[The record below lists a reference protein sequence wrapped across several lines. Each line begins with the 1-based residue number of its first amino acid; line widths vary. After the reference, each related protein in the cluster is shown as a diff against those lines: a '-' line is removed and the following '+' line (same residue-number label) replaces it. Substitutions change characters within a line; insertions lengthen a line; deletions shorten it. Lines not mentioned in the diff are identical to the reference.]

1 MGLEDMP
8 ITAGYTLMG
17 LTVVDNATGVTLS
30 RRTPAD

>member
-8 ITAGYTLMG
+8 TTAYTLMG
-17 LTVVDNATGVTLS
+17 LTVVDCATGVTLS